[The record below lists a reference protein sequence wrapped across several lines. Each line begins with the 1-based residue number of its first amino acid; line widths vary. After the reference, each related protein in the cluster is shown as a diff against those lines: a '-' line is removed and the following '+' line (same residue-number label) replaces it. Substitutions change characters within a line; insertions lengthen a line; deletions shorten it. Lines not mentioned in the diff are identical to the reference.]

1 MEEYLIISNANF
13 LLRVASDN
21 DKWSI
26 VVKGNRQGEED
37 QGRRYFQNGSKLANF
52 LKYRQQTSVLS

>member
-26 VVKGNRQGEED
+26 VVKGNRQVQGKED
-37 QGRRYFQNGSKLANF
+37 QGRRYFQNGSKLAKF
-52 LKYRQQTSVLS
+52 LEYRQ

>member
-1 MEEYLIISNANF
+1 MEEFLIISNANF

-26 VVKGNRQGEED
+26 VVKGNRQGEEN
-37 QGRRYFQNGSKLANF
+37 QGRGYFQNGSKLAKF

>member
-13 LLRVASDN
+13 LPRVASDN

-37 QGRRYFQNGSKLANF
+37 QGRRYFQNGSKLAKF
-52 LKYRQQTSVLS
+52 LEYRQ

>member
-26 VVKGNRQGEED
+26 VVKGNRQGEE
-37 QGRRYFQNGSKLANF
+37 N
-52 LKYRQQTSVLS
+52 